1 MKVSEGIRI
10 EPIGL
15 GSSIHNK
22 ALTFQECAY
31 FNFHS
36 TNGIFKGQI
45 HHYLNFHPTNS
56 ILKGQIHHLTFVSN
70 LRDLHSN
77 SYLLDAIAFAIKI
90 TSV

>member
-1 MKVSEGIRI
+1 MKESEGIRI

-22 ALTFQECAY
+22 ALTFQEHA
-31 FNFHS
+31 
-36 TNGIFKGQI
+36 
-45 HHYLNFHPTNS
+45 YLNFRTAFSKGRFTTILNLHPTNS
-56 ILKGQIHHLTFVSN
+56 IFKGQIHHLTFVSN

-77 SYLLDAIAFAIKI
+77 PLHLQFQI

>member
-1 MKVSEGIRI
+1 MKESEGIRI

-15 GSSIHNK
+15 NQHPQQGINISRARIFEFLNS
-22 ALTFQECAY
+22 
-31 FNFHS
+31 
-36 TNGIFKGQI
+36 IFKGQI